1 MKRLES
7 QMGIAMTAAILCSTS
22 VLHAAPVTTI
32 AVESSDL
39 TATALLVVGIILL
52 MLEVKIV
59 SQGILGFIG
68 SVFLI
73 TAGVIIWRDGTAF
86 WGMPVGWIIPL
97 IGVTVILAAILTW
110 LGIKAQQEKVTT
122 GYQGYIG
129 EIAEVREAL
138 NPEGRVFF
146 QGTYWQALSQIPI
159 APGEKVR
166 IIGADRLVLVV
177 EPLTTPAISG
187 ETILD
192 STTQHV

>member
-1 MKRLES
+1 MKRQKS
-7 QMGIAMTAAILCSTS
+7 VFGIAMTAA
-22 VLHAAPVTTI
+22 VLGYTTVLQAAPITTI
-32 AVESSDL
+32 AVETSDL
-39 TATALLVVGIILL
+39 TATALLAVGIILL
-52 MLEVKIV
+52 MLEIKIV

-73 TAGVIIWRDGTAF
+73 SAGVIIWRDGTAF

-97 IGVTVILAAILTW
+97 IGVTVILAALLTW

-146 QGTYWQALSQIPI
+146 QGTYWQALSQVPI
-159 APGEKVR
+159 AVGEKVR

-177 EPLTTPAISG
+177 EPLTAPIISG

-192 STTQHV
+192 NTTQHV